1 MKATGIVR
9 RVDDLGRVVIPKELR
24 RTLRIR
30 EGDPLEIFTE
40 SEGITFRKYSEL
52 EGNMALAEACVST
65 VFNAFQLSII
75 VCDQNRVLKAGRGN
89 KALDGT
95 SISTELEDLLRAGKE
110 YVRTEKDNPV
120 LPTKKQGANP
130 IQIMVP
136 IRNGEECCGAVLL
149 LASDEELPEESI
161 NCVRMVAHLL
171 SDFN

>member
-30 EGDPLEIFTE
+30 EGDPLEIFTG
-40 SEGITFRKYSEL
+40 SEGITFRKYSDL
-52 EGNMALAEACVST
+52 EGNMALAEVCVKAA
-65 VFNAFQLSII
+65 FNAFQLSII
-75 VCDQNRVLKAGRGN
+75 VCDMDRVLEAGRGN
-89 KALDGT
+89 KALAGS
-95 SISTELEDLLRAGKE
+95 SISAELEELVLAGKE

-120 LPTKKQGANP
+120 LLTKKQGANP

-149 LASDEELPEESI
+149 LASDEELPAESI
-161 NCVRMVAHLL
+161 NCVRMVAVML
-171 SDFN
+171 SDSE